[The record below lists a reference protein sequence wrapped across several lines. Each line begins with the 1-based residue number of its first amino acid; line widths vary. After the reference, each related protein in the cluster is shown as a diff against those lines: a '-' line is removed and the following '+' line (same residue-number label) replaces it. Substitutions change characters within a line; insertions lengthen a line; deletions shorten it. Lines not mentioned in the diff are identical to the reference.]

1 MDSDQTSAESAATE
15 DGRRQRSERNRQ
27 KIITAMF
34 ELVREG
40 DFDPS
45 VARIAEQAGVGLRT
59 VFRHFDDVD
68 SLYREMSDQMEA
80 RILPEIEKPLNATT
94 WPERVKE
101 LMARRIRIFEDVMPI
116 RICAGARRYRSEVL
130 MDNHKRFVT
139 QETIGLGLAL
149 PDEILAKEPLV
160 AAFDIA
166 MSFDTWR
173 RLRQDQRF
181 SRARATAAVETL
193 LDALIASA

>member
-1 MDSDQTSAESAATE
+1 MDIDPTTVESAATE

-27 KIITAMF
+27 KIVAAMF

-68 SLYREMSDQMEA
+68 SLYQEMSSQMEA
-80 RILPEIEKPLNATT
+80 RILPEIGKPLTAKE
-94 WPERVKE
+94 WPDRVKE

-116 RICAGARRYRSEVL
+116 RICASARRFRSEFL
-130 MDNHKRFVT
+130 MANHKRFVA
-139 QETIGLGLAL
+139 QEAIGLSLAL
-149 PDEILAKEPLV
+149 PDEVLANEHQV

-173 RLRQDQRF
+173 RLRQDHRF
-181 SRARATAAVETL
+181 SRAKAAASVETI
-193 LDALIASA
+193 LDALIASV